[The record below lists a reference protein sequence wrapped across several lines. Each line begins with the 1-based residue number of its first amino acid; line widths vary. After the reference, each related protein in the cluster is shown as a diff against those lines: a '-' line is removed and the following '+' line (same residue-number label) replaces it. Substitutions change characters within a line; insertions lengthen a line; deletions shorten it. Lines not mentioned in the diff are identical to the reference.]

1 MKPNLNRLNHRLPIL
16 SGSLGLS
23 LTLMTASLSAI
34 DFDRDVRP
42 ILSDNCFQCH
52 GPDESTREADLRL
65 DTREGLFGD
74 LDGYK
79 VVAPGDL
86 EKSELFYLISHD
98 DPEDRM
104 PPEGAN
110 RQLSEAE
117 IALIGRW
124 ISEGAEWTQH
134 WSLVPPVRP
143 KSPAVSDP
151 SWVRNPIDAFILAG
165 LDAAKLKPSPPADPR
180 ILARRVYFDTTGL
193 PPSPEDVQAFLN
205 TPIEETVQSLF
216 KSEAYGEKMA
226 IRWLDAARYADTSGY
241 QNDGWREM
249 WRWRDWV
256 IDAYNANMPFDT
268 FTIEQ
273 LAGDLLPNPS
283 VDQMI
288 ATGFN
293 RNHRGNAEGGIVPE
307 EFQVEYVVD
316 RVDTTFTI
324 WQSLTMGCARCHSH
338 KYDPISQR
346 DYYKVFSLFNNIPEN
361 GRAWKEGNSEPWIK
375 APTDSQQTRLAA
387 LTRDLPA

>member
-1 MKPNLNRLNHRLPIL
+1 
-16 SGSLGLS
+16 
-23 LTLMTASLSAI
+23 
-34 DFDRDVRP
+34 
-42 ILSDNCFQCH
+42 
-52 GPDESTREADLRL
+52 L
-65 DTREGLFGD
+65 DD
-74 LDGYK
+74 YK

-86 EKSELFYLISHD
+86 EKSELFYLISHE

-104 PPEGAN
+104 PPKEAN
-110 RQLSEAE
+110 RHLTESE

-134 WSLVPPVRP
+134 WSLAPPVRP
-143 KSPAVSDP
+143 ELPAVSDP
-151 SWVRNPIDAFILAG
+151 DWVRNPIDSFVLARLDSEG
-165 LDAAKLKPSPPADPR
+165 LAPSPPADRR
-180 ILARRVYFDTTGL
+180 ILARRVHFDITGL
-193 PPSPEDVQAFLN
+193 PPTVRATQSFLEA
-205 TPIEETVQSLF
+205 PIEETVQRLF
-216 KSEAYGEKMA
+216 RSEAYGEKMA

-256 IDAYNANMPFDT
+256 IDAYNSNKPFDD

-273 LAGDLLPNPS
+273 LAGDLLPNPTL
-283 VDQMI
+283 DQMI

-324 WQSLTMGCARCHSH
+324 WQSMTMGCARCHSH
-338 KYDPISQR
+338 KYDPISHR
-346 DYYKVFSLFNNIPEN
+346 DYYKVYAMFNNIPEN
-361 GRAWKEGNSEPWIK
+361 GRAWRRKF
-375 APTDSQQTRLAA
+375 
-387 LTRDLPA
+387 